1 MFLNPKEPAM
11 QSLPLAVRL
20 FAAATAAV
28 VTLLL
33 LGTVVS
39 IAEPQRSVLIA
50 KAQHGEPG
58 TTARTLDVTVAS
70 LGVAAN
76 GK

>member
-1 MFLNPKEPAM
+1 MN
-11 QSLPLAVRL
+11 SLPVTVRL
-20 FAAATAAV
+20 IAAAVAAS
-28 VTLLL
+28 VTFLL

-50 KAQHGEPG
+50 KMERSEKLSSAPIALAMASTG
-58 TTARTLDVTVAS
+58 TAV
-70 LGVAAN
+70 N